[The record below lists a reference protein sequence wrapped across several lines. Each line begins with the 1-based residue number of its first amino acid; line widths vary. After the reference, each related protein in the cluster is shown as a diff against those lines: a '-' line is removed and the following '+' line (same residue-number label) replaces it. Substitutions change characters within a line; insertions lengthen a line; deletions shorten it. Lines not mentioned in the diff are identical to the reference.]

1 MVTFDVILNALE
13 PPCVFKEFGAEGVR
27 VRRVELGR
35 HQGARIWLG
44 DALGFEDLGL
54 EHARLRGFGPGA
66 L

>member
-1 MVTFDVILNALE
+1 MVTFDVILNALEE

-44 DALGFEDLGL
+44 DAPGFEDLSRDGMAG
-54 EHARLRGFGPGA
+54 ARVP
-66 L
+66 